1 MKHRF
6 LLFVLGAL
14 FISLLFYVLKAGI
27 FKNRESLSSNNQGII
42 VTASFFP
49 LAEFAKQV
57 GGEKVTVVNLTP
69 AGVEPHDFEP
79 TPQDLVKIQRSKLF
93 IYNGAGFEPWVEKTL
108 PDIESSETVTVDS
121 SQGISSLLAGT
132 EEERE
137 EESLF
142 DPHVWL
148 DPALAGQQVDN
159 IKDGLA
165 QADPSNKSFYETNAA
180 HYKQELADLDEEFR
194 EGLASCKSRNMIA
207 SHNAFTYLANRY
219 DLNIVSISGLSPNE
233 EPSPKRLAEIADFA
247 RQNNVKYIFFEMLVQ
262 PRLSETI
269 AREVGAQ
276 TLVFNPLEGLTDEEI
291 AQGENYLSVQRKNLS
306 NLRTALDCK

>member
-1 MKHRF
+1 
-6 LLFVLGAL
+6 
-14 FISLLFYVLKAGI
+14 
-27 FKNRESLSSNNQGII
+27 
-42 VTASFFP
+42 
-49 LAEFAKQV
+49 V
-57 GGEKVTVVNLTP
+57 G
-69 AGVEPHDFEP
+69 
-79 TPQDLVKIQRSKLF
+79 
-93 IYNGAGFEPWVEKTL
+93 
-108 PDIESSETVTVDS
+108 
-121 SQGISSLLAGT
+121 
-132 EEERE
+132 
-137 EESLF
+137 
-142 DPHVWL
+142 L

-291 AQGENYLSVQRKNLS
+291 AQGENYLSVQRKSLS

>member
-1 MKHRF
+1 
-6 LLFVLGAL
+6 
-14 FISLLFYVLKAGI
+14 
-27 FKNRESLSSNNQGII
+27 
-42 VTASFFP
+42 
-49 LAEFAKQV
+49 
-57 GGEKVTVVNLTP
+57 
-69 AGVEPHDFEP
+69 
-79 TPQDLVKIQRSKLF
+79 
-93 IYNGAGFEPWVEKTL
+93 
-108 PDIESSETVTVDS
+108 
-121 SQGISSLLAGT
+121 
-132 EEERE
+132 
-137 EESLF
+137 
-142 DPHVWL
+142 
-148 DPALAGQQVDN
+148 
-159 IKDGLA
+159 
-165 QADPSNKSFYETNAA
+165 
-180 HYKQELADLDEEFR
+180 
-194 EGLASCKSRNMIA
+194 MIA

>member
-233 EPSPKRLAEIADFA
+233 EPSP